1 MSCRACYWRTFFF
14 LLVVLLL
21 FFFFFCDGMAA
32 KRAKTVP
39 VKDVGVVVAATLQW
53 GIGKN
58 NTLPWKLKY
67 VCVCVRVWL

>member
-1 MSCRACYWRTFFF
+1 
-14 LLVVLLL
+14 
-21 FFFFFCDGMAA
+21 MAA